1 MSTHATLADE
11 LESAFAHRD
20 IGHREK
26 VLQRITEL
34 FVTNSSQ
41 LSSEQIVLFDD
52 VMTRLVK
59 EIDVTVRATFGRQLA
74 EMAMA
79 PPGLVRELALDDCIE
94 VAGPILAQFEQIGEE
109 TLVES
114 ATTKSQNHLLAI
126 SQRRHLSE
134 GVTDVLVER
143 GNPQVAASTAGNPG
157 AKFSEF
163 GYSTLVKRAEAD
175 RDLAATI
182 WRRPEIPR
190 QHLLTLFAAASQ
202 TVQRELQSIDPQRAD
217 EVEAIIGCA
226 RDEMQTESRERSP
239 GYLAAQLHVESLRN
253 SGKLSEPDVF
263 AFARAG
269 KFDETSVALSLMCE
283 LPIGLVERAMA
294 HERCDQLLVLAKS
307 IGLSFATVKAII
319 LIQATE
325 IDRPVRDMKEA
336 AVSYGKLR
344 LETARRA
351 IHYYR
356 LRERAGLN

>member
-1 MSTHATLADE
+1 MVTHATLIDE
-11 LESAFAHRD
+11 LEDAVAHRE
-20 IGHREK
+20 ISHRAK
-26 VLQRITEL
+26 VLQRITDL

-52 VMTRLVK
+52 VMTRLVE
-59 EIDVTVRATFGRQLA
+59 EIDVTARAAFGRRLA
-74 EMAMA
+74 EMEMA

-94 VAGPILAQFEQIGEE
+94 VAGPILAQFERIGED

-126 SQRRHLSE
+126 SQRRYLSE

-143 GNPQVAASTAGNPG
+143 GNQQVATSTVRNPG
-157 AKFSEF
+157 ANFSEF

-175 RDLAATI
+175 GDLAACI
-182 WRRPEIPR
+182 WRRTEIPR
-190 QHLLTLFAAASQ
+190 PHLLTLFLAASQ
-202 TVQRELQSIDPQRAD
+202 TVQQQLQSINPRRAD

-226 RDEMQTESRERSP
+226 RDELQTESREHSP
-239 GYLAAQLHVESLRN
+239 AYLAARLHVESLRN
-253 SGKLSEPDVF
+253 AGRLSEPEVL

-283 LPIGLVERAMA
+283 LPIGLVERAMT
-294 HERCDQLLVLAKS
+294 HDKCDQLLVLAKS
-307 IGLSFATVKAII
+307 IGLSFDTVKVIMS
-319 LIQATE
+319 IQATE
-325 IDRPVRDMKEA
+325 SDRPAIDIKEA
-336 AVSYGKLR
+336 TVSYAKLR
-344 LETARRA
+344 RETARKA